1 MEGSVKIENP
11 SKIFVSK
18 NESVEAIGQ
27 KVETL
32 HQTGFSGTTAELVGA
47 GKVDGGFELI
57 ISNLQAMENGL
68 FENDF
73 TTGTVEGNVEILKTL
88 NYTSSYEKGK
98 ATFVDA
104 VRELKELGVLKP
116 DTDVDAFIKRGY
128 VDIEGIP
135 EGYIYDA
142 EKKEFLEIGKEI

>member
-1 MEGSVKIENP
+1 
-11 SKIFVSK
+11 
-18 NESVEAIGQ
+18 
-27 KVETL
+27 
-32 HQTGFSGTTAELVGA
+32 
-47 GKVDGGFELI
+47 
-57 ISNLQAMENGL
+57 MENGL
-68 FENDF
+68 PIVFATGVHTGCTRYFAKPDSGINGVEDLRGKKVGVLNLTDSSVINLKRKLGDYGIKVALENSEVEFIQYEISALALALENDQ
-73 TTGTVEGNVEILKTL
+73 
-88 NYTSSYEKGK
+88 
-98 ATFVDA
+98 VDS

>member
-1 MEGSVKIENP
+1 
-11 SKIFVSK
+11 
-18 NESVEAIGQ
+18 
-27 KVETL
+27 
-32 HQTGFSGTTAELVGA
+32 
-47 GKVDGGFELI
+47 
-57 ISNLQAMENGL
+57 MENGL